1 MHLYRKAI
9 QSSVNAD
16 IIQQQDQ
23 TKEALDLNFQA
34 LRYMVP
40 KLTNIFG
47 MVLAYSAC
55 LVLLESYLVGHVL
68 AIGSVFLFGVLTNG
82 CHLLSMIRNNFS
94 NKDANGG
101 DDPLL
106 DVLSK

>member
-16 IIQQQDQ
+16 IILQQDQ

-82 CHLLSMIRNNFS
+82 CHLLSIIRNNFS

-106 DVLSK
+106 DILSK